1 MLVVLL
7 LLSVPAAGCGGASN
21 ASSANASHSTSSSH
35 TQTTTERTAHETRQ
49 DIVAAVAA
57 CRQGVDIGT
66 WLPKASRDQLYV
78 SCDQG
83 LQRGLTEIRLYG
95 LEVCKEVS
103 FTSPAKT
110 EAERTRIFTAC
121 YAGTKQKTAMIG
133 N

>member
-1 MLVVLL
+1 VLVVLL
-7 LLSVPAAGCGGASN
+7 LLSAPAAGCGGASK
-21 ASSANASHSTSSSH
+21 ASSANASSASPSSH

-57 CRQGVDIGT
+57 CRQGVDTGS
-66 WLPKASRDQLYV
+66 WLPKASKTQLYA

-83 LQRGLTEIRLYG
+83 LRRGLTEIRAFG
-95 LEVCKEVS
+95 LEVCNEVA

-110 EAERTRIFTAC
+110 AAERTRVFAAC